1 MTQSYRK
8 NIAQT
13 ILAKTIYDTGFWIH
27 PENPQKRLIQ
37 AVALIVRDG
46 GVVVYTLKAVDVILH
61 VPGRETE

>member
-1 MTQSYRK
+1 MTQ
-8 NIAQT
+8 
-13 ILAKTIYDTGFWIH
+13 GFEIH

-37 AVALIVRDG
+37 SVALIVRDG